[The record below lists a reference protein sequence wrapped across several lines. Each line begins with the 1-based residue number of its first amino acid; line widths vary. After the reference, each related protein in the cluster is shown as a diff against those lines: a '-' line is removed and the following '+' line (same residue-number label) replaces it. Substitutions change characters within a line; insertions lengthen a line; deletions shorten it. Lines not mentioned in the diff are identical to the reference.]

1 MRRISCFL
9 FLLIILGFSSSCD
22 RNIQGNRGG
31 KDAADFSHA
40 NSSINLYGNFN
51 EGQLLFYYYRDL
63 LNHEVKNY
71 SIIKSDTSISHDLAA
86 RIPME
91 INFNRGPHVVKYI
104 LFPGDSIN
112 VITKR
117 YNHYHLRSAY
127 NIRQNE
133 LRYQFV
139 NGPKIDVN
147 MHFSKDNEYG
157 FNRKD
162 LLQQYTYWTTKTK
175 AALSEK
181 LISEDF
187 ADYHQIILKSK
198 LITNLLY
205 PIYVPNQEKI
215 VEEIDDALIK
225 EHLVLDEKYLGL
237 TSYRSALWHY
247 LKFQTLKKDKEI
259 TPNLMASTAASFFK
273 GEIRDFM
280 LAQILRE
287 QQEKGNLLAWTNEY
301 D

>member
-1 MRRISCFL
+1 M
-9 FLLIILGFSSSCD
+9 
-22 RNIQGNRGG
+22 
-31 KDAADFSHA
+31 
-40 NSSINLYGNFN
+40 
-51 EGQLLFYYYRDL
+51 
-63 LNHEVKNY
+63 
-71 SIIKSDTSISHDLAA
+71 
-86 RIPME
+86 
-91 INFNRGPHVVKYI
+91 
-104 LFPGDSIN
+104 
-112 VITKR
+112 
-117 YNHYHLRSAY
+117 
-127 NIRQNE
+127 
-133 LRYQFV
+133 
-139 NGPKIDVN
+139 
-147 MHFSKDNEYG
+147 
-157 FNRKD
+157 
-162 LLQQYTYWTTKTK
+162 
-175 AALSEK
+175 
-181 LISEDF
+181 
-187 ADYHQIILKSK
+187 
-198 LITNLLY
+198 Y